1 MLPQARSDETGMGT
15 AMLLAIDIGNT
26 NVVVGVFKGEQILT
40 SWRLATERARMTDEW
55 WSILATLAASDH
67 IDLQALDGIIFSSVV
82 PRLTP
87 VFMEL
92 SRNRL
97 HHEPVVVNANLDFG
111 VGILIDNPS
120 EVGADRLANTVAA
133 FVQHGGPA
141 VVVDFGTGTNF
152 DVVSEQGDYIGG
164 AIAPGLTLA
173 LEALTSRAARLSA
186 VELAV
191 PERAIGRDTFT
202 SVQSG
207 TVLGYIGLIEGL
219 LVRIERELGAKP
231 FVIATGGL
239 GGVIAP
245 HTSAID
251 TYEPDLT
258 LHGLR
263 IIFER
268 VQARNAS

>member
-1 MLPQARSDETGMGT
+1 
-15 AMLLAIDIGNT
+15 MLLAVDIGNT
-26 NVVVGVFKGEQILT
+26 NVVVGIFQGEKILT
-40 SWRLATERARMTDEW
+40 SWRLATERTRMTDEW
-55 WSILATLAASDH
+55 WAILATLASSDSV
-67 IDLQALDGIIFSSVV
+67 DLQSLDGAILSSVV

-87 VFMEL
+87 VFVEL
-92 SRNRL
+92 CRERL
-97 HHEPVVVNANLDFG
+97 RREPVVVNSQLDCG
-111 VGILIDNPS
+111 IGILIDNPV

-133 FVQHGGPA
+133 FTRHGGPA

-152 DVVSEQGDYIGG
+152 DVVSERGDYIGG

-191 PERAIGRDTFT
+191 PEHAIGRDTFT

-219 LVRIERELGAKP
+219 LVRITGELGAKP
-231 FVIATGGL
+231 VVIATGGL

-258 LHGLR
+258 LHGLC

-268 VQARNAS
+268 VQERSAG

>member
-1 MLPQARSDETGMGT
+1 MAQTGEPT
-15 AMLLAIDIGNT
+15 MLLAIDIGNT
-26 NVVVGVFKGEQILT
+26 NVVVGIFHGDRMIT
-40 SWRLATERARMTDEW
+40 SWRLATERARMADEW
-55 WSILATLAASDH
+55 WSILSTLAVSDAVDLAS
-67 IDLQALDGIIFSSVV
+67 LDGAILSNVV

-87 VFMEL
+87 AFTDML
-92 SRNRL
+92 QTRL
-97 HHEPVVVNANLDFG
+97 GRVPVIVNSQLDFG
-111 VGILIDNPS
+111 IKILIDNPA

-133 FVQHGGPA
+133 FAHHGGPA

-152 DVVSEQGDYIGG
+152 DVVSSEGNYIGG

-191 PERAIGRDTFT
+191 PDHAIGRSTID

-219 LVRIERELGAKP
+219 LARITAELGTKP

-245 HTSAID
+245 HTEAID

-258 LHGLR
+258 LDGLR

-268 VQARNAS
+268 VAGRAIGTN

>member
-1 MLPQARSDETGMGT
+1 V
-15 AMLLAIDIGNT
+15 LLAIDIGNT
-26 NVVVGVFKGEQILT
+26 NVVVGIFKGDQILT
-40 SWRLATERARMTDEW
+40 SWRLATERTRMADEW
-55 WSILATLAASDH
+55 WAIFATLADSDHVDLATL
-67 IDLQALDGIIFSSVV
+67 DGAILASVV

-87 VFMEL
+87 VFIEL
-92 SRNRL
+92 SRERL
-97 HHEPVVVNANLDFG
+97 HREPVVVNAGLDFG
-111 VGILIDNPS
+111 VGVLIDNPS

-133 FVQHGGPA
+133 FTRHGGPA

-152 DVVSEQGDYIGG
+152 DVVSADGDYIGG

-191 PERAIGRDTFT
+191 PERAIGRDTFS

-219 LVRIERELGAKP
+219 LTRISQELGVKP
-231 FVIATGGL
+231 VVIATGGL

-245 HTSAID
+245 HTDAID

-268 VQARNAS
+268 MRLRSAG

>member
-1 MLPQARSDETGMGT
+1 
-15 AMLLAIDIGNT
+15 MLLAVDIGNT
-26 NVVVGVFKGEQILT
+26 NVVVGLFLGDQMLT
-40 SWRLATERARMTDEW
+40 SWRLATERTRMPDEW
-55 WSILATLAASDH
+55 WAIMSTLADKDQ
-67 IDLQALDGIIFSSVV
+67 IDLNELHGAILSSVV

-87 VFMEL
+87 VFVEMSQKRLKREPIIVN
-92 SRNRL
+92 SRL
-97 HHEPVVVNANLDFG
+97 KFG
-111 VGILIDNPS
+111 IEIEIDNPS

-133 FVQHGGPA
+133 FSRHGGPT

-152 DVVSEQGDYIGG
+152 DVVSASGSYIGG

-191 PERAIGRDTFT
+191 PERAIGRDTIS

-219 LVRIERELGAKP
+219 LTRIGRELGTRP

-268 VQARNAS
+268 VNHLGSTAPVD

>member
-1 MLPQARSDETGMGT
+1 
-15 AMLLAIDIGNT
+15 MLLAIDIGNT
-26 NVVVGVFKGEQILT
+26 NVVVGLFHGDQILT
-40 SWRLATERARMTDEW
+40 SWRLATERTRMPDEW
-55 WSILATLAASDH
+55 WAILSTLADKDQ
-67 IDLQALDGIIFSSVV
+67 IDLTALHGTILSSVV

-87 VFMEL
+87 VFVEL
-92 SRNRL
+92 CQRRL
-97 HHEPVVVNANLDFG
+97 RHEPVIVNSQLDFG
-111 VGILIDNPS
+111 IKIEIGDPR

-133 FVQHGGPA
+133 FTRHGGPA

-152 DVVSEQGDYIGG
+152 DVVSAEGSYIGG

-186 VELAV
+186 VELVV
-191 PERAIGRDTFT
+191 PDHAIGRDTIA

-219 LVRIERELGAKP
+219 LTRIGRELGTRP
-231 FVIATGGL
+231 YVIATGGL

-258 LHGLR
+258 LVGLR

-268 VQARNAS
+268 VSRNREVSQLD

>member
-1 MLPQARSDETGMGT
+1 MA
-15 AMLLAIDIGNT
+15 LLALDIGNT
-26 NVVVGVFKGEQILT
+26 NVVAGIYEGDHLVT
-40 SWRLATERARMTDEW
+40 SWRLATERTRMPDEW
-55 WSILATLAASDH
+55 WAIMSTLAASDTV
-67 IDLQALDGIIFSSVV
+67 DLHHLDGAILSSVV

-87 VFMEL
+87 VFTEML
-92 SRNRL
+92 SSRL
-97 HHEPVVVNANLDFG
+97 AREPVIVSSRLDFG
-111 VGILIDNPS
+111 IKVRIDNPA

-133 FVQHGGPA
+133 FSRHGGPT

-152 DVVSEQGDYIGG
+152 DVVSVDGDYIGG

-191 PERAIGRDTFT
+191 PERAIGRSTID

-219 LVRIERELGAKP
+219 LTRIAVELNSEP

-258 LHGLR
+258 LEGLR

-268 VQARNAS
+268 VDGR

>member
-1 MLPQARSDETGMGT
+1 
-15 AMLLAIDIGNT
+15 MLLTIDIGNT
-26 NVVVGVFKGEQILT
+26 NVVVGIFDGETLVT
-40 SWRLATERARMTDEW
+40 SWRLATERARMADEW
-55 WSILATLAASDH
+55 WSIFSTLAASDAV
-67 IDLQALDGIIFSSVV
+67 DLHQLDGAILSSVV

-87 VFMEL
+87 EFTDML
-92 SRNRL
+92 SARLNRDPIIL
-97 HHEPVVVNANLDFG
+97 SSTIEFG
-111 VGILIDNPS
+111 IKIRIDNPT

-133 FVQHGGPA
+133 FARHGGPA

-152 DVVSEQGDYIGG
+152 DVVSADGDYIGG

-173 LEALTSRAARLSA
+173 LEALTSRAARLSS

-191 PERAIGRDTFT
+191 PTHAIGKTTFE

-219 LVRIERELGAKP
+219 LTRITAELGARP

-245 HTSAID
+245 HTDAID
-251 TYEPDLT
+251 VYEPDLT
-258 LHGLR
+258 LVGLR

-268 VQARNAS
+268 VSRSTLSG

>member
-1 MLPQARSDETGMGT
+1 
-15 AMLLAIDIGNT
+15 MLLAIDIGNT
-26 NVVVGVFKGEQILT
+26 NVVAGIYGNERLVT
-40 SWRLATERARMTDEW
+40 SWRLATERARMADEW
-55 WSILATLAASDH
+55 WAIFSTLAQHDGV
-67 IDLQALDGIIFSSVV
+67 DLRSLDGAILSSVV

-87 VFMEL
+87 AFTDML
-92 SRNRL
+92 AMRL
-97 HHEPVVVNANLDFG
+97 DREPVIVSSKLEFG
-111 VGILIDNPS
+111 IKIRIDNPA

-133 FVQHGGPA
+133 FARHGGPT

-152 DVVSEQGDYIGG
+152 DVVSAEGDYIGG
-164 AIAPGLTLA
+164 AIAPGLNLA

-191 PERAIGRDTFT
+191 PEHAIGRNTIE

-219 LVRIERELGAKP
+219 LARIANELGDSP

-245 HTSAID
+245 HSDAID
-251 TYEPDLT
+251 SYEPDLT
-258 LHGLR
+258 LDGLR

-268 VQARNAS
+268 VSQAKLAD

>member
-1 MLPQARSDETGMGT
+1 MGNV
-15 AMLLAIDIGNT
+15 MLLAIDIGNT
-26 NVVVGVFKGEQILT
+26 NVVVGVFEGDGILT
-40 SWRLATERARMTDEW
+40 SWRLATERTRMTDEW
-55 WSILATLAASDH
+55 WAILATLATSDNV
-67 IDLQALDGIIFSSVV
+67 DLLALDGIIFSSVV

-92 SRNRL
+92 SRERL
-97 HHEPVVVNANLDFG
+97 QLEPVVVNSRLDFG
-111 VGILIDNPS
+111 ISVLIDNPS

-152 DVVSEQGDYIGG
+152 DVVSERGDYIGG

-191 PERAIGRDTFT
+191 PERAIGRDTFS

-219 LVRIERELGAKP
+219 LVRIEHELGAKP

-268 VQARNAS
+268 VQQRSAG

>member
-1 MLPQARSDETGMGT
+1 MLI
-15 AMLLAIDIGNT
+15 AIDIGNT
-26 NVVVGVFKGEQILT
+26 NVVVGIYQDDRLVS
-40 SWRLATERARMTDEW
+40 SWRLATERARMADEW
-55 WSILATLAASDH
+55 WAIFSTLAQSDGV
-67 IDLQALDGIIFSSVV
+67 DLRALSGAVLSSVV

-87 VFMEL
+87 ALTDMLAV
-92 SRNRL
+92 RL
-97 HHEPVVVNANLDFG
+97 QREPVIVSSKLEFG
-111 VGILIDNPS
+111 IKIRIDNPA

-133 FVQHGGPA
+133 FTRHGGPT

-152 DVVSEQGDYIGG
+152 DVVSAEGDYIGG
-164 AIAPGLTLA
+164 AIAPGLNLA
-173 LEALTSRAARLSA
+173 LEALTSRAARLSS

-191 PERAIGRDTFT
+191 PEHAIGRSTIE

-219 LVRIERELGAKP
+219 LTRISNELGDAP

-251 TYEPDLT
+251 VYEPDLT
-258 LHGLR
+258 LDGLR

-268 VQARNAS
+268 VSRANLAD

>member
-1 MLPQARSDETGMGT
+1 
-15 AMLLAIDIGNT
+15 MLLAIDIGNT
-26 NVVVGVFKGEQILT
+26 NVVVGIYQGKRLVT
-40 SWRLATERARMTDEW
+40 SWRLATERTRMPDEW
-55 WSILATLAASDH
+55 WAIFSTLAASDQVN
-67 IDLQALDGIIFSSVV
+67 LSELDGAILSSVV

-87 VFMEL
+87 AFTEMLQTRVK
-92 SRNRL
+92 R
-97 HHEPVVVNANLDFG
+97 EPIVVSSKLDFG
-111 VGILIDNPS
+111 IQIRIENPT

-133 FVQHGGPA
+133 FSRHGGPT

-152 DVVSEQGDYIGG
+152 DVVSSDGDYIGG

-173 LEALTSRAARLSA
+173 LEALTARAARLSA

-191 PERAIGRDTFT
+191 PDRAIGRTTID

-219 LVRIERELGAKP
+219 LTRITRELGTSP

-239 GGVIAP
+239 GGIIAP
-245 HTSAID
+245 HTDTID

-258 LHGLR
+258 LDGLR

-268 VQARNAS
+268 VSR

>member
-1 MLPQARSDETGMGT
+1 
-15 AMLLAIDIGNT
+15 MLLAVDIGNT
-26 NVVVGVFKGEQILT
+26 NVVVGIYEGDAILT
-40 SWRLATERARMTDEW
+40 SWRLATERTRMTDEW
-55 WSILATLAASDH
+55 WAIFSTLAVSDHVDLHRLDGAILA
-67 IDLQALDGIIFSSVV
+67 SVV

-87 VFMEL
+87 IFIEL
-92 SRNRL
+92 CRERL
-97 HHEPVVVNANLDFG
+97 QREPIVVDARLDFG
-111 VGILIDNPS
+111 IEVEITNPA
-120 EVGADRLANTVAA
+120 EVGADRLANSVAA
-133 FVQHGGPA
+133 FTRYGGPV

-152 DVVSEQGDYIGG
+152 DVVSEKGNYIGG

-191 PERAIGRDTFT
+191 PERAIGRDTFA

-219 LVRIERELGAKP
+219 LTRIANELGTRPA
-231 FVIATGGL
+231 VVATGGL

-251 TYEPDLT
+251 AYEPDLT
-258 LHGLR
+258 LDGLR

-268 VQARNAS
+268 VQQRNGNQRRT